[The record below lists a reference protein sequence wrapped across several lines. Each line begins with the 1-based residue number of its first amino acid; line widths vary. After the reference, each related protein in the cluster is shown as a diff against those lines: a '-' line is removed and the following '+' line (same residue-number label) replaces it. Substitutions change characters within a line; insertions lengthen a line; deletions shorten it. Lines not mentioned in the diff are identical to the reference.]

1 MRPSRFFSHPEHH
14 MAPRKKTDRASVQ
27 KAAARAE
34 RRSKTAPKQD
44 TVKPPAAGVNDTD
57 EQNRALFLHHLPKI
71 ADLKDK
77 VATATANLRNSYKTA
92 KADGFLKAD
101 FDIAFEIQQ
110 ADGEKKRKAAIARS
124 LQIAK
129 WLGCDLGAQLD
140 MFVEDPL
147 VPAVDRAYEE
157 GKTDSL
163 SGKSAKPS
171 YDPSTEQ
178 HRRYMAG
185 YHDAT
190 EARIKGG
197 IAKLHPEVQKDEAA
211 KAAKKAQREAEQAKD
226 AAAFEAPASGVAMTR
241 EEYKKQQA
249 TRDGQ
254 GDLAVN

>member
-1 MRPSRFFSHPEHH
+1 
-14 MAPRKKTDRASVQ
+14 MAPRKKPTKEAIQ
-27 KAAARAE
+27 KAAAKAE
-34 RRSKTAPKQD
+34 RRSKSAPKQD
-44 TVKPPAAGVNDTD
+44 TVKALKPGVNDTD
-57 EQNRALFLHHLPKI
+57 EQNRALFLHHLPKV

-77 VATATANLRNSYKTA
+77 VATATANLRNAYKAA

-101 FDIAFEIQQ
+101 FDTAFEIQG
-110 ADGEKKRKAAIARS
+110 AEGEKKRKAAIARS
-124 LQIAK
+124 LQIAR

-147 VPAVDRAYEE
+147 VPAADRAYEE

-163 SGKSAKPS
+163 QGKSAKPS

-185 YHDAT
+185 FHDAT

-197 IAKLHPEVQKDEAA
+197 ITKLHPEVQKDEAD
-211 KAAKKAQREAEQAKD
+211 KATKKAQREAEQAKD
-226 AAAFEAPASGVAMTR
+226 AAAFDAPTSGVAMTR
-241 EEYKKQQA
+241 EEFKRQQA
-249 TRDGQ
+249 AKDGQ